1 MSQLSTIEKLGKEN
15 FDSWKL
21 QIEAILIKNDHWDY
35 VTIASV
41 RHDAGSADEKN

>member
-1 MSQLSTIEKLGKEN
+1 MIKKLRKEN

-35 VTIASV
+35 VTGASI
-41 RHDAGSADEKN
+41 RPDAGSADEKNWRQKD